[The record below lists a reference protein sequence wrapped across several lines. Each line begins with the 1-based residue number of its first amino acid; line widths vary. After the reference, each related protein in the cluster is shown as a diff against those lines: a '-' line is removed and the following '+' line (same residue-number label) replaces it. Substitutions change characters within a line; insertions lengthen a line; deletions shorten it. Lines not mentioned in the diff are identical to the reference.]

1 MSEKNYTVTLNEHNF
16 QDETL
21 NEKGIAL
28 VDFWAPWCGP
38 CRAMGPV
45 VEKLA
50 KDFAGRA
57 KVGKVNVDDNK
68 TLAASY
74 EITAIPTFLILK
86 DGKVVGRFAGAVT
99 AEALTNTLGELL
111 DGAGKAARAVA

>member
-1 MSEKNYTVTLNEHNF
+1 MSEKNYTVTLNEYNF
-16 QDETL
+16 QEEIL

-50 KDFAGRA
+50 KDFSGRS
-57 KVGKVNVDDNK
+57 KIGKVNVDDNK

-74 EITAIPTFLILK
+74 EVGAIPTFLILK
-86 DGKVVGRFAGAVT
+86 DREVVGRFAGAVP
-99 AEALTNTLGELL
+99 ERALSNALNELL
-111 DGAGKAARAVA
+111 DASGLATRAVA